1 VRPLGELE
9 AAIMEKIWA
18 GGSPVV
24 VRDVVEALQPG
35 RPLAYTTVM
44 TVMDNLHRKGWLVR
58 ERAGRAW
65 QYEASGS
72 RSDYTAELMNEA
84 LSTSDDRSTALAQFV
99 AQISS
104 ADADALRKALD
115 EATAA
120 RKARR
125 RR

>member
-1 VRPLGELE
+1 
-9 AAIMEKIWA
+9 MEKIWA
-18 GGSPVV
+18 GGGPVL

-44 TVMDNLHRKGWLVR
+44 TVMDNLHSKGWLVR

-65 QYEASGS
+65 RYEASGS

-104 ADADALRKALD
+104 ADADALRKA
-115 EATAA
+115 
-120 RKARR
+120 
-125 RR
+125 